1 MEGLDRLM
9 KWNDEYWPLLINLYK
24 RKPEGVKPLYSRGL
38 IEISLNLHIE
48 PQVLYKK
55 MFELRKL
62 DTPSIRQMWEDYSAN
77 PRRLSKAVK
86 TIQEKEGYG
95 TSGGYFDGIEI
106 NETWEKDFRPLESND
121 SLTPVKLIIIL
132 DLYFQLTPSTM
143 VVETEE
149 VVELARMLRIAPKM
163 MVDVMEVYQHCDPY
177 LNKDGIMIH
186 PLYDDCETV
195 WNRYGN
201 DDPEKL
207 AAIVAQLKEYFK

>member
-1 MEGLDRLM
+1 M

-62 DTPSIRQMWEDYSAN
+62 ETPSIRQMWDDYSAN

-86 TIQEKEGYG
+86 TIQEKQGYG

-106 NETWEKDFRPLESND
+106 NETWEKDFRSLESND
-121 SLTPVKLIIIL
+121 SLTPIKLIIIL

-149 VVELARMLRIAPKM
+149 VVELAKMLKISPQLV
-163 MVDVMEVYQHCDPY
+163 VDVMEVYQFCDPY
-177 LNKDGIMIH
+177 LNQDGIMMH
-186 PLYDDCETV
+186 PLYFECDAI

-207 AAIVAQLKEYFK
+207 AALVAQLKEYYK

>member
-106 NETWEKDFRPLESND
+106 NETWEKDFRPLESCE

-163 MVDVMEVYQHCDPY
+163 VVDVMEVYQHCDPY
-177 LNKDGIMIH
+177 LRKESTTI
-186 PLYDDCETV
+186 PALYHDCEAV

-207 AAIVAQLKEYFK
+207 AAIVAQLKEYYK